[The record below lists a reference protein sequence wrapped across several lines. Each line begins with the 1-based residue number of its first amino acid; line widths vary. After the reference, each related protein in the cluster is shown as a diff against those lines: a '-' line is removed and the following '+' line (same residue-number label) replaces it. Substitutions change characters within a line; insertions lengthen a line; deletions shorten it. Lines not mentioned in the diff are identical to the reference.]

1 MKKLEHK
8 VPNLRF
14 KDFTDDWDQ
23 RKLGEISTS
32 FSGGTPSVKNK
43 SYYGGKIPF
52 IRSAEIHKDKTELFI
67 TENGLKNSSAKL
79 IKKGTLLYALYG
91 ATSGEVDVSN
101 IDGAINQAI
110 MAIFLQK
117 DNVSFIKYYLEKNKY
132 KIIAKYLQGGQGNLS
147 ASIIKSVHINLPFT
161 EEQLKISNL
170 IKKVESLISLQ
181 QRKLDL
187 LKQFKKG
194 LLQKMFADKS
204 KFPILRF
211 EGFHNEWEQRKLKN
225 VYQKI
230 GNAFVG
236 TASPYYVDAG
246 HFYLESNNIKNG
258 QINRNHEV
266 FINNSFYQKQSNK
279 LLHTGDLVMVQSG
292 HVGDTAVIT
301 QEYNNS
307 AAHALIV
314 FRNPKDKFLS
324 DYLNFYFQNTSA
336 KNKINILA
344 IGNTIRHVLASD
356 MSRFS
361 VYFPNKDERKY
372 ISNLLLKLQYTIT
385 LQQSKISQLTI
396 LKKYLLQKLFI

>member
-181 QRKLDL
+181 QQKLDL
-187 LKQFKKG
+187 LKQLKKG
-194 LLQKMFADKS
+194 SCKRCLLIKIVNVRYYD
-204 KFPILRF
+204 LRDF
-211 EGFHNEWEQRKLKN
+211 MM
-225 VYQKI
+225 I
-230 GNAFVG
+230 G
-236 TASPYYVDAG
+236 S
-246 HFYLESNNIKNG
+246 S
-258 QINRNHEV
+258 
-266 FINNSFYQKQSNK
+266 
-279 LLHTGDLVMVQSG
+279 
-292 HVGDTAVIT
+292 
-301 QEYNNS
+301 
-307 AAHALIV
+307 
-314 FRNPKDKFLS
+314 
-324 DYLNFYFQNTSA
+324 
-336 KNKINILA
+336 
-344 IGNTIRHVLASD
+344 
-356 MSRFS
+356 
-361 VYFPNKDERKY
+361 
-372 ISNLLLKLQYTIT
+372 ISWGK
-385 LQQSKISQLTI
+385 
-396 LKKYLLQKLFI
+396 